1 MQDART
7 IEDNVKG
14 AALSKEAQRAQA
26 VAALRREEAV
36 LAQQASDIASQV
48 RLWQCAD
55 YALCYL
61 CFSGC
66 THVIVSSW

>member
-1 MQDART
+1 LQDART
-7 IEDNVKG
+7 IEDKSKG

-48 RLWQCAD
+48 
-55 YALCYL
+55 
-61 CFSGC
+61 
-66 THVIVSSW
+66 